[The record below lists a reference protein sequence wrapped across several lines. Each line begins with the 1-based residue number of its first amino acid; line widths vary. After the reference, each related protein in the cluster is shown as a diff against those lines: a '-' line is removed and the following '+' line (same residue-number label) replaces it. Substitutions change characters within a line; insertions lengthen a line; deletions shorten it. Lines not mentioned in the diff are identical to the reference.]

1 MISAAGLGKRFGD
14 GWVFRGVTFQL
25 PERGL
30 VVVLGPNGSGKT
42 TLLKILAT
50 LLEPTE
56 GEVKILG
63 LSWGE
68 ARRRLRREVLY
79 AHQEPVVLSGTV
91 EDNLFCRDYD
101 VEDALGLRP
110 VLRKKAKSL
119 SGGYRKLVTLA
130 RVLACRPKV
139 ALLDEPT
146 AFLDPEKRQ
155 IAAAHIAEYSR
166 KNLVMWTSHY
176 PSELPPAE
184 RLYELRDGALKELS
198 NIR

>member
-1 MISAAGLGKRFGD
+1 MISAASLGKRFGD

-56 GEVKILG
+56 GEVRIMG
-63 LSWGE
+63 LSWQE
-68 ARRRLRREVLY
+68 AKRRLRREILY
-79 AHQEPVVLSGTV
+79 AHQEPVVLTGTV
-91 EDNLFCRDYD
+91 EDNLLCRNGE
-101 VEDALGLRP
+101 VEEALGLKP
-110 VLRKKAKSL
+110 VMKTKARTL

-130 RVLACRPKV
+130 RVLACRPRA

-146 AFLDPEKRQ
+146 AYLDPDKRRLV
-155 IAAAHIAEYSR
+155 AAYAAEYS
-166 KNLVMWTSHY
+166 KSALVVWTTHY
-176 PSELPPAE
+176 PAELPPADII
-184 RLYELRDGALKELS
+184 YELRDGTLTELP
-198 NIR
+198 RP